1 MDHKLALFEGFK
13 GIFSLFGPYII
24 KYIQTQI
31 KKIQFWKGEHGRTHT
46 ILSFVLWCVCV
57 CGLLRIRERGERRSI
72 LVFLI
77 YPTTVYCQSGFL
89 KYVFVQ
95 RNQILLKIK
104 LRSPSSFT
112 VWAHSSHKE
121 SAGSKF
127 VNILL
132 WNPLEESAAIWKL
145 CVSVSIK
152 RAQVKVKNFLN
163 FLDSVR
169 ERNTK
174 T

>member
-1 MDHKLALFEGFK
+1 ME
-13 GIFSLFGPYII
+13 Y
-24 KYIQTQI
+24 QI
-31 KKIQFWKGEHGRTHT
+31 GG
-46 ILSFVLWCVCV
+46 LSFHYVFVQFMCAYAHVCMCDMVCVCVCV

-77 YPTTVYCQSGFL
+77 YPTTVYCQSCFL